1 MIIIASIRWR
11 NDMCSTAFDW
21 WRESTIIGTSVN
33 QIQRI
38 IRGFNARRRGHL
50 IFKLHKRVKKM
61 QSLVRQ
67 RKVYVQYR
75 SYRIRRDWA
84 AVTIQRMVRGDFARR
99 RVQSMI
105 EAIYDTGVR
114 LIEYER
120 RKFYQ
125 NLKKK
130 AIVFIQRLVR
140 KFLKR
145 RRAYHKRQLQLRLE
159 QIKVEMQVKLEEARI
174 EKGKSPAQ

>member
-1 MIIIASIRWR
+1 M
-11 NDMCSTAFDW
+11 
-21 WRESTIIGTSVN
+21 N

-50 IFKLHKRVKKM
+50 IVKLHKRVKKM

-67 RKVYVQYR
+67 RKVYVQYK

-84 AVTIQRMVRGDFARR
+84 AVTIQRIVRGNMARK

-120 RKFYQ
+120 RKFYE
-125 NLKKK
+125 NVKKK
-130 AIVFIQRLVR
+130 AIVYIQRLVR

-145 RRAYHKRQLQLRLE
+145 RRAYHKRKLQLKLE
-159 QIKVEMQVKLEEARI
+159 QIKVEMEIKMEEARI
-174 EKGKSPAQ
+174 EKGLFTLTH